1 VLSFEGA
8 AIVWIVLAAI
18 PAATSVVYFLF
29 PPATPLA
36 QRLLV
41 SAHGLYIAAL
51 YLGALVIG
59 ALQLHQRAYG
69 PFFQALCVAAVGLIV
84 HAVYAFQ
91 GNKKI
96 HWLQVLNVLWL
107 IATFLVGTMAVTGEW
122 L

>member
-1 VLSFEGA
+1 VPSVEGA

-18 PAATSVVYFLF
+18 PAATSVVYFF
-29 PPATPLA
+29 FSRATPPA
-36 QRLLV
+36 QRVLV

-51 YLGALVIG
+51 YLGALTIW

-69 PFFQALCVAAVGLIV
+69 PIFQALCIAAVGLIV

-107 IATFLVGTMAVTGEW
+107 IVTFLIGTMGVTGEW